1 MTRLILVT
9 HCGIATALVHT
20 AALILDREVLPGIV
34 EVGDLEDADLA
45 AQRIEHEIRQAC
57 AARPPLILTD
67 LPGATPHNLA
77 ISVAARHCPRA
88 RVLSGLNLPMLL
100 RALTHADQPSAELA
114 ERVCAGAR
122 ESIFVGAVDVD

>member
-9 HCGIATALVHT
+9 HCGIATALVRT
-20 AALILDREVLPGIV
+20 AALILDQPVVAGIV
-34 EVGDLEDADLA
+34 EVGDLEGADLA
-45 AQRIEHEIRQAC
+45 EQRIEHEIRRSC
-57 AARPPLILTD
+57 AAQPPLILTD

-77 ISVAARHCPRA
+77 RSVAARDCRQA

-100 RALTHADQPSAELA
+100 RALTHADLSCAELA

-122 ESIFVGAVDVD
+122 ESIFVGAADAD